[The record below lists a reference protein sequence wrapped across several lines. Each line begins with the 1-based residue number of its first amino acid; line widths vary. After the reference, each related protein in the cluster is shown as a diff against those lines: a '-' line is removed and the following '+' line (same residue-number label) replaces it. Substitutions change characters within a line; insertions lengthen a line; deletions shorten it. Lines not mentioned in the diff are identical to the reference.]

1 MTKKEVFEEINR
13 IQDSYVEE
21 LIELI
26 NDPEYEKMK
35 AISFTSPTGTGKTKM
50 MAKLINKCPQF
61 YYIVTTLSK
70 GQLHIQ
76 VRNSLKQDCKQNNFT
91 VYGSS
96 DYRINSLLEAED
108 IINRIPVNSKCI
120 WLRDEGHI
128 KTSRY
133 EELLENVCYKI
144 INFSAANINSDIVCN
159 FTQTMMLRTVNQTNG
174 SPTDAINKLI
184 QIKRIHKDISNYN
197 PCAIFRYVGGDQ
209 DLIDDIIWLC
219 KRNKLNYINITD
231 EKFDMADLCRDDNKY
246 DVIINKFKLVE
257 GIC

>member
-144 INFSAANINSDIVCN
+144 INFSATNINSDIVCN

-197 PCAIFRYVGGDQ
+197 PCAIFRCVGGDQ
-209 DLIDDIIWLC
+209 DLIDDIIRLC

-246 DVIINKFKLVE
+246 DVIIKKFKLVE